1 MLNLLMKLLKESDEE
16 VYEMIEAGS
25 YGQPTFC
32 ISWILT
38 WFAHDIEGFNHVKR
52 IYDACL
58 SQHPLFPLYLA
69 VATMI
74 YNRERLYANFDE
86 DDP

>member
-1 MLNLLMKLLKESDEE
+1 LGFYTAEAASRFIIRDFMLESFEPGVLPMLNLLMKLLKESDEE

-58 SQHPLFPLYLA
+58 A
-69 VATMI
+69 
-74 YNRERLYANFDE
+74 
-86 DDP
+86 